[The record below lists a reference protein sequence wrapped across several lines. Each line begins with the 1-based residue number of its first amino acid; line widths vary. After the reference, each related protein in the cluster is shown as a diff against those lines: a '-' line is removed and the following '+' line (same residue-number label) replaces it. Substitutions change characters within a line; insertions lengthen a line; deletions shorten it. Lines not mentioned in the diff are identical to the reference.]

1 MKLPAKGLI
10 RGHEELVSALRR
22 CADCVLIAG
31 AHLLACWSHDD
42 VWRTPMTIA
51 TVIAMV
57 AFNLAAEWRGLYR
70 PFRAEPLWQELR
82 IALTTWLVA
91 PAVLLAAGFITKT
104 SDDFSRVV
112 SVTWFAGA
120 ALLLVGLRLFTRAIL
135 HKLRENGRNSRTVA
149 VVGATPISEKLCRRI
164 ADRPWM
170 GMRVAGV
177 YDCRSRGRRHEF
189 TEVTVPFAGTQE
201 DLVRDVK
208 AGKIDIVYIGLPL
221 RAEKRITELLEQL
234 ADTTATVCLT
244 ADFFAYDLLSARWH
258 QVGDIPAV
266 SIYDSPFDGIAGW
279 LKRLEDIVLGSLIL
293 SLISLPMLAVA
304 IAVKAT
310 SKGPVFFRQRRFGL
324 NGKPIRVLK
333 FRSMTVCED
342 GPSVVQAK
350 KNDARLTSIGSFLR
364 RTSLDELP
372 QFLQVITGEMSIV
385 GPRPHAVAHNEAYRA
400 LIKGYMLRH
409 KVRPG
414 ITGWA
419 QVNGYRGE
427 TDTLDKMEG
436 RVKLDLEYIA
446 EWHLGMDLKII
457 FMTLFGAKTKHG
469 AY

>member
-1 MKLPAKGLI
+1 VKLPAKGLI
-10 RGHEELVSALRR
+10 RGHEDLVSAFRR

-31 AHLLACWSHDD
+31 AHLVACAAQHD
-42 VWRTPMTIA
+42 VWRSSMTLA
-51 TVIAMV
+51 TVV
-57 AFNLAAEWRGLYR
+57 AVVTFNLAAEWRGLYR
-70 PFRAEPLWQELR
+70 PFRAEPLWHELR
-82 IALTTWLVA
+82 IAMTTWLVV
-91 PAVLLAAGFITKT
+91 PAVLLTAGFVTKT
-104 SDDFSRVV
+104 SDSFSRMVTL
-112 SVTWFAGA
+112 TWFAA
-120 ALLLVGLRLFTRAIL
+120 AAVALTLFRVLCRGILR
-135 HKLRENGRNSRTVA
+135 KLRASGRNSRTVA

-164 ADRPWM
+164 QDRPWL
-170 GMRVAGV
+170 GMRVTGI
-177 YDCRSRGRRHEF
+177 YDSRGSARRHDF
-189 TEVTVPFAGTQE
+189 TEVDVPFAGTQD
-201 DLVRDVK
+201 DLLRDVK

-221 RAEKRITELLEQL
+221 RAEKRITDLLELL

-266 SIYDSPFDGIAGW
+266 SIYDSPFAGIAGW

-293 SLISLPMLAVA
+293 TLIAIPMMIVAVA
-304 IAVKAT
+304 VKVT
-310 SKGPVFFRQRRFGL
+310 SPGPVFFRQRRFGL

-333 FRSMTVCED
+333 FRTMSVCED
-342 GPSVVQAK
+342 GPVVIQAK
-350 KNDARLTSIGSFLR
+350 KHDARITRLGAFLR
-364 RTSLDELP
+364 RTSIDELP

-385 GPRPHAVAHNEAYRA
+385 GPRPHAIAHNEAYRA

-419 QVNGYRGE
+419 QVNGFRGE
-427 TDTLDKMEG
+427 TDTLDKMEN
-436 RVKLDLEYIA
+436 RVKFDLEYIA

-457 FMTLFGAKTKHG
+457 LLTLFGAKTKQS

>member
-1 MKLPAKGLI
+1 LI
-10 RGHEELVSALRR
+10 RGHEDLVSAFRR
-22 CADCVLIAG
+22 VADCVLIAS
-31 AHLLACWSHDD
+31 AHLFACWAEDD
-42 VWRTPMTIA
+42 VWRSPMGLA
-51 TVIAMV
+51 TVLAV
-57 AFNLAAEWRGLYR
+57 VTFNLAAEWRGLYR
-70 PFRAEPLWQELR
+70 PFRAEPIWQELR

-91 PAVLLAAGFITKT
+91 PAVLLMAGFITKT
-104 SDDFSRVV
+104 TDNFSRVV
-112 SVTWFAGA
+112 TLSWFVSAAGLLALFRIVTR
-120 ALLLVGLRLFTRAIL
+120 ALLR
-135 HKLRENGRNSRTVA
+135 KLRASGRNTRNVA
-149 VVGATPISEKLCRRI
+149 VVGGTPISEKLCRRI
-164 ADRPWM
+164 MDRPWL
-170 GMRVAGV
+170 GMNVAGI
-177 YDCRSRGRRHEF
+177 YDCRSRARRHEF
-189 TEVTVPFAGTQE
+189 TEVDVPFVGDQD
-201 DLVRDVK
+201 DLLRDVK

-221 RAEKRITELLEQL
+221 RAEKRITELLELL

-266 SIYDSPFDGIAGW
+266 SIYDSPFNGIAGW

-293 SLISLPMLAVA
+293 AIISIPMLAVA
-304 IAVKAT
+304 IAVKL
-310 SKGPVFFRQRRFGL
+310 SSPGPVFFRQRRFGL

-333 FRSMTVCED
+333 FRTMSVCED
-342 GPSVVQAK
+342 GPVIVQAK
-350 KNDARLTSIGSFLR
+350 KNDARVTRLGAFLR
-364 RTSLDELP
+364 RTSIDELP

-385 GPRPHAVAHNEAYRA
+385 GPRPHAIAHNEAYRA

-436 RVKLDLEYIA
+436 RVKYDLEYIA

-457 FMTLFGAKTKHG
+457 LLTLFGAKTKQS